1 MNRTN
6 SEADTT
12 ELILAS
18 ASPRRRELLESAGY
32 RIRVLP
38 SPIPEPEELEGVATP
53 VELAEGLSRFKA
65 EHVARFVESGVL
77 LAGDTVVAIDRTLYG
92 KPTDRADARRII
104 EALAGTTHDVIT
116 GVTLLDVASGRTQTS
131 HDATRVKMRP
141 LSGKEIETYLD
152 TGAWEGKAGAY
163 GIQDHGDD
171 FVTALEGSFT
181 NVVGLPMELVERIL
195 SEWGIKPARP
205 TD

>member
-1 MNRTN
+1 MNMTN
-6 SEADTT
+6 SNADQK

-32 RIRVLP
+32 RVRVMP

-104 EALAGTTHDVIT
+104 EALAGTTHDVVT
-116 GVTLLDVASGRTQTS
+116 GVTLLDIESGRT
-131 HDATRVKMRP
+131 RVTMRS
-141 LSGKEIETYLD
+141 LSEEEIEAYLD

-163 GIQDHGDD
+163 GIQDHGDE

-181 NVVGLPMELVERIL
+181 NVVGLPMELVERML
-195 SEWGIKPARP
+195 AAWGISPEGGSERES
-205 TD
+205 